1 MKVKLLT
8 QVKDNLLLRGNHA
21 VGKVRIFFSNPQP
34 GLGVFR
40 KLKGSHLLI
49 LGFLVLIPGL
59 LSCAGSGRG
68 LDENGDPIGTPQVC
82 PPNLPLAPTLPSLQA
97 NIFGPICTRCHAG
110 AQAPLGLVLDCG
122 QSYDM
127 MVGILSV
134 ERDDLYRV
142 NPGSPDDS
150 YLIMKLEGA
159 TGIVGDQMPLG
170 MTPLTQEQIDA
181 VRAWIAAGASE
192 Q

>member
-1 MKVKLLT
+1 MSDINYEKEGYVIVLYKKYRLIVLLT
-8 QVKDNLLLRGNHA
+8 IPVLM
-21 VGKVRIFFSNPQP
+21 
-34 GLGVFR
+34 
-40 KLKGSHLLI
+40 I
-49 LGFLVLIPGL
+49 LS
-59 LSCAGSGRG
+59 SCAGNGRG
-68 LDENGDPIGTPQVC
+68 LDENGDPRGTIQVC
-82 PPNLPLAPTLPSLQA
+82 PTNLPLGPTLPSLQA
-97 NIFGPICTRCHAG
+97 NIFGAICTNCHTG
-110 AQAPLGLVLDCG
+110 AQAPVGLVLDCG

-127 MVGILSV
+127 LVGILSV

-150 YLIMKLEGA
+150 YLVMKLEGA
-159 TGIVGDQMPLG
+159 IGIVGDQMPLG